1 MVLNCKNITPI
12 GLLFLSILFYSSCTK
27 KISPSIGNKMNLP
40 NEFINVT
47 IGKEGQGFGPCEPTI
62 AISPLDPNFIAAGAV
77 LDKLFISK
85 DGGLTWKEDKLKS
98 PYGVFGDPVIVFDN
112 KGKLYYAHLSNPK
125 GKAYDSEEFLD
136 RIVVQTSSDG
146 VNFSDGNSPY
156 GNRVKDQDKHW
167 LAVSPLDNTIL
178 MSWTEF
184 DEYGSK
190 KESCKSRIMFSLSKN
205 QGESWSDALA
215 ISELEGDCIDDDQ
228 TTEGAVPAVGLDG
241 TYFVVWS
248 FNNKI
253 YLDKSTDQGRT
264 WMKADQLI
272 ADQPGGWTIDI
283 PGINR
288 CNGMPVL
295 KIDHSNGPHKG
306 HLYVSWT
313 DQRNGETDTDVWV
326 IKSTDQG
333 KSWTKPSRV
342 NDDAPGKQQFLSWM
356 DVDPTTGIIYWVF
369 YDRRNYS
376 NNMTDVFIAYSTDG
390 GKTFINKKISDSPFL
405 PNSDVFFGDY
415 NDISVRNGI
424 VRPIWT
430 RLHEGK
436 LSVHTA
442 IINAKQ

>member
-1 MVLNCKNITPI
+1 
-12 GLLFLSILFYSSCTK
+12 
-27 KISPSIGNKMNLP
+27 
-40 NEFINVT
+40 
-47 IGKEGQGFGPCEPTI
+47 
-62 AISPLDPNFIAAGAV
+62 
-77 LDKLFISK
+77 
-85 DGGLTWKEDKLKS
+85 
-98 PYGVFGDPVIVFDN
+98 
-112 KGKLYYAHLSNPK
+112 
-125 GKAYDSEEFLD
+125 
-136 RIVVQTSSDG
+136 
-146 VNFSDGNSPY
+146 
-156 GNRVKDQDKHW
+156 
-167 LAVSPLDNTIL
+167 
-178 MSWTEF
+178 
-184 DEYGSK
+184 
-190 KESCKSRIMFSLSKN
+190 
-205 QGESWSDALA
+205 
-215 ISELEGDCIDDDQ
+215 
-228 TTEGAVPAVGLDG
+228 
-241 TYFVVWS
+241 
-248 FNNKI
+248 
-253 YLDKSTDQGRT
+253 
-264 WMKADQLI
+264 MKADQLI